1 MFYCE
6 VRVEE
11 VEEGLTLFFN
21 ASSEVSL
28 DDLTAGVVSTAYP
41 TFVLL
46 RV

>member
-28 DDLTAGVVSTAYP
+28 DDLTAGVVSTTDA
-41 TFVLL
+41 TLVLL
-46 RV
+46 HV